1 MSESK
6 DESSNQAN
14 AEERAARSDAP
25 VRAIVFD
32 LFDTLVDLYI
42 EKLPH
47 IEYRGDLIPASARAL
62 HAALPHRSGIDFD
75 SFAST
80 LAEVDREFQKSHYKE
95 GIELSSDTRF
105 AELCDRLGVSDA
117 KLPGIMA
124 HVHMGLLREQVAMPL
139 HHLGLLGS
147 LSNRVQLGLCSNFS
161 HTVTALTILEDYG
174 LHAHLDAIVV
184 SEEVGIRKPRT
195 EIFEAVLDE
204 LAVAPEEV
212 LHVGNSLGADVAG
225 AAALGIR
232 SVWITRRVREP
243 ESRLEAHE
251 GAAPDY
257 QIDDLVDLERILD
270 ETKTA

>member
-6 DESSNQAN
+6 SESASQAKGE
-14 AEERAARSDAP
+14 ARAARGDAP

-32 LFDTLVDLYI
+32 LFDTLVDLYM
-42 EKLPH
+42 EKLPR
-47 IEYRGDLIPASARAL
+47 IEYRGYLIPASARAL

-75 SFAST
+75 TFASA
-80 LAEVDREFQKSHYKE
+80 LAEVDKEFHKSHYQE
-95 GIELSSDTRF
+95 GLELPSDTRF
-105 AELCDRLGVSDA
+105 AALCDRLGVSDV
-117 KLPGIMA
+117 KLPAIMA

-174 LHAHLDAIVV
+174 LHAHLDAIVI

-212 LHVGNSLGADVAG
+212 LHVGDSLDADVDG

-251 GAAPDY
+251 GETPDY
-257 QIDDLVDLERILD
+257 QIDDLAELDGILD